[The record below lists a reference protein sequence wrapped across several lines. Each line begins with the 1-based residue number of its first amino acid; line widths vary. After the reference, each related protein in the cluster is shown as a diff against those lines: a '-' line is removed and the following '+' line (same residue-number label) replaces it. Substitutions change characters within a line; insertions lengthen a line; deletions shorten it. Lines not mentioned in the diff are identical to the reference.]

1 MRHVKWKLGE
11 MDEAQFYEEEFKEA
25 QENEKQR
32 EAAIRNGMRKNLP
45 EKREQVRLP
54 QQQIIAKEANSAFNF
69 IENFDKHF
77 DNRTK

>member
-54 QQQIIAKEANSAFNF
+54 
-69 IENFDKHF
+69 
-77 DNRTK
+77 